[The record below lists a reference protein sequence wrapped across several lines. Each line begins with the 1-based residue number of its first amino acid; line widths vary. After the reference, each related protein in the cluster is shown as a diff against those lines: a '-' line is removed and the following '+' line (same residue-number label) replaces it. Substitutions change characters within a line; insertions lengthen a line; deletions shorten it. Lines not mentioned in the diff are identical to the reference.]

1 MRICGIDKYM
11 LLKFRIS
18 AVICPRGERH
28 FEQAPR
34 VDRPPKALC
43 QATPG
48 PLPATQGQ
56 RYTDLIETTRF
67 KAMVNR
73 QFKIN
78 LGNINHSTLKTDDD
92 IRREAQRILPN
103 VILQIGEVVGEEAWN
118 ALQTAFKGS
127 IFKASPSSAE
137 KQKFIR
143 ESAQEYKRKI
153 SFKEKTDLEND
164 IISELRKALGN

>member
-1 MRICGIDKYM
+1 VVYGKGGH
-11 LLKFRIS
+11 S
-18 AVICPRGERH
+18 GRGSRK
-28 FEQAPR
+28 
-34 VDRPPKALC
+34 RPI
-43 QATPG
+43 
-48 PLPATQGQ
+48 
-56 RYTDLIETTRF
+56 RSYTDLIETTRF
-67 KAMVNR
+67 NAMVNR

-78 LGNINHSTLKTDDD
+78 LGNINNSTLKTDDD

-127 IFKASPSSAE
+127 IFKTSPSSAE

-143 ESAQEYKRKI
+143 ESAQDYKRKI
-153 SFKEKTDLEND
+153 SFKEKTDLENE